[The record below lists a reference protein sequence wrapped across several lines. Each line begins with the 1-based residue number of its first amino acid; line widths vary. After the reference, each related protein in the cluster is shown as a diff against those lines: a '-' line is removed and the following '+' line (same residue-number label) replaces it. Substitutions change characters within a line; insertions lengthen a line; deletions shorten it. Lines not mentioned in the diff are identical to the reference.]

1 MLSLTFTSNKPLTS
15 NNTQPQNI
23 FIQINPGGLF
33 TKYDTFKKI
42 NHFVL
47 TISLHL
53 TKSSE
58 VRIPGDCTAIH
69 KHLWSCTIFTFF

>member
-15 NNTQPQNI
+15 NNIQPQNI
-23 FIQINPGGLF
+23 FIQINPGDYSQ
-33 TKYDTFKKI
+33 KYSTLKKI

-58 VRIPGDCTAIH
+58 VRIAGD
-69 KHLWSCTIFTFF
+69 